1 MDDQRGEGMRF
12 QTVVVFPDGSSHM
25 SDMLVNEIFEDNQ
38 KVIL

>member
-12 QTVVVFPDGSSHM
+12 PMAVVFPDGSPYM
-25 SDMLVNEIFEDNQ
+25 SDMLVNEIFEDNP